1 MENIYSADN
10 FHNFRAIEKSMSNN
24 EKKKVAAPK
33 KMAKSLAKSL
43 HTQKKDTQ
51 LRLGSIKSER
61 LTEDGEKQYL
71 IQV

>member
-51 LRLGSIKSER
+51 LGSIKSER